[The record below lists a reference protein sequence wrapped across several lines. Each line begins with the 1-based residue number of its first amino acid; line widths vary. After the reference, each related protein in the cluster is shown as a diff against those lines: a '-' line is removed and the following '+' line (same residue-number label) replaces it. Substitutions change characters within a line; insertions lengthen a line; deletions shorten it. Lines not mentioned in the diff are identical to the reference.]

1 MGREAGRRI
10 LVLGA
15 HGQVG
20 HELPRALS
28 ALGQVDAL
36 DRSGADLAA
45 PESLRMVVR
54 QRLPDIIVNA
64 AAYTAVDR
72 AESEPDL
79 ANTVNALSPQV
90 LAEEAQAGGACLVHY
105 STDYVFDGRKGSAYD
120 ETDAPHPLSTYG
132 RSKLAGE
139 RAVADACTR
148 HLILRTSWVFGA
160 HGANFLKTILRLG
173 AERDSLSV
181 VADQFGAPTGA
192 ALIADVTAGALH
204 ALAHASEHD
213 ARWGLYHLAAS
224 GYTSWHG
231 YAQHVIGRARELGMS
246 LRATPETI
254 NAISTAEY
262 PTAATRPANSRL
274 CTARL
279 RAAFALELPD
289 WTGGV
294 DQVLDQLRAEEQ
306 R

>member
-1 MGREAGRRI
+1 MGREGARRI

-20 HELPRALS
+20 HELPRALY
-28 ALGQVDAL
+28 AIGQVVAL
-36 DRSGADLAA
+36 DRTGADLAA
-45 PESLRMVVR
+45 PESLRAVVR
-54 QRLPDIIVNA
+54 QRRPDVIVNA
-64 AAYTAVDR
+64 AAYTDVER
-72 AESEPDL
+72 AEGEPDL
-79 ANTVNALSPQV
+79 ANTVNALSPRV
-90 LAEEAQAGGACLVHY
+90 LAEEAQAIGACLVHY
-105 STDYVFDGRKGSAYD
+105 STDYVFDGRKASAYD
-120 ETDAPHPLSTYG
+120 ETDAPNPLSTYG

-139 RAVADACTR
+139 RAVAAVCAR

-160 HGANFLKTILRLG
+160 HGANFLKTMLRLA

-181 VADQFGAPTGA
+181 VADQVGAPTGA
-192 ALIADVTAGALH
+192 ALIADVTARALRTV
-204 ALAHASEHD
+204 AQVSERD
-213 ARWGLYHLAAS
+213 ARWGLHHLAAS
-224 GYTSWHG
+224 GFTSWHG

-254 NAISTAEY
+254 RAISTAEY

-279 RAAFALELPD
+279 RAAFGLELPD
-289 WTGGV
+289 WTCGV
-294 DQVLDQLRAEEQ
+294 DQVLDQLRVEEQ